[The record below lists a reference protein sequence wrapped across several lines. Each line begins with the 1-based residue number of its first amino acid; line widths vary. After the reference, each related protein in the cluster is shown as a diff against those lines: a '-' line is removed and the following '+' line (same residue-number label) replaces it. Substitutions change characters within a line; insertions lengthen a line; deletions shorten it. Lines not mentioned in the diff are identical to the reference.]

1 MNRFRVNTMLF
12 VLCACLASCGVQPT
26 QNRQSAPVESGTAA
40 LGASPAGESRSPFTS
55 EELQVF
61 MVEVARA
68 EKISDENARCL
79 AYPNPPGSH
88 WQRDAVI
95 AYCHYQL
102 QPTLNPE
109 FMEEALEHGM
119 GGEIDSAIAE
129 QVKMTAALEHPQ
141 DSIWR
146 SLGANFET
154 PSPQSRSMVDD
165 WKRQS
170 PRSALA
176 YTASGYVYIVM
187 AAKAR
192 GSDWANQTP
201 EANFAAMQGLLDR
214 AKEDLAKAVEL
225 DPSLSSAYAL
235 MVHVGQLGGDPAFS
249 REWARRGL
257 AVDPGSYAIYQQL
270 ARVAQPRWGGSREL
284 QGALIKSADKES
296 LVNPLLGTI
305 RAAVLTDVYDLDACD
320 CTSPQKQAAYR
331 DTFDQVGPFIDLLRA
346 GENAKRHNQ
355 PELAFVYLS
364 EAWRF
369 HPGPDVMQ
377 DRQAV
382 AAQLDH

>member
-1 MNRFRVNTMLF
+1 MNQSRANM
-12 VLCACLASCGVQPT
+12 VLLLVLYMCLASCGMQST
-26 QNRQSAPVESGTAA
+26 QDRHSAPVASGVADRST
-40 LGASPAGESRSPFTS
+40 PAGEGRSPFTLG
-55 EELQVF
+55 ELRVF
-61 MVEVARA
+61 RAEVAKA
-68 EKISDENARCL
+68 EKISDENERCL

-88 WQRDAVI
+88 WQRDTVI

-109 FMEEALEHGM
+109 FMEEALEHEM

-129 QVKMTAALEHPQ
+129 QVKMTASVEHPQ

-146 SLGANFET
+146 SLGENFET
-154 PSPQSRSMVDD
+154 SSSRTRSMVDD

-192 GSDWANQTP
+192 GSDWARQTP
-201 EANFAAMQGLLDR
+201 DANFAAMHGLLDK

-235 MVHVGQLGGDPAFS
+235 MVHIGQLGGDPAYS

-270 ARVAQPRWGGSREL
+270 ARAAQPRWGGSRASQE
-284 QGALIKSADKES
+284 ALVRSADKES
-296 LVNPLLGTI
+296 LVNPLLATI

-320 CTSPQKQAAYR
+320 CATSKEQAVYR
-331 DTFDQVGPFIDLLRA
+331 ETFDQVGPFIDLLRA

-377 DRQAV
+377 DRQTV
-382 AAQLDH
+382 AAQLDP